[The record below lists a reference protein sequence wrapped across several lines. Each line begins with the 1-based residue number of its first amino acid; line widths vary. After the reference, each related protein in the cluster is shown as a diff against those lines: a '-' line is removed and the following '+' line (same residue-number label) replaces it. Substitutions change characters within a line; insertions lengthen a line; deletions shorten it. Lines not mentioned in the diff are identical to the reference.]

1 MLWATFA
8 VAGLILGAGLVAIGV
23 SLPMYEYAVL
33 GGILAVAGL
42 FGLVSLRRG
51 PKTSY
56 LWD

>member
-51 PKTSY
+51 PKTSH

>member
-23 SLPMYEYAVL
+23 LLPMYEYAILGGVL
-33 GGILAVAGL
+33 GVAGII
-42 FGLVSLRRG
+42 GLVALRRG
-51 PKTSY
+51 PKSSH

>member
-33 GGILAVAGL
+33 GGILGVAGII
-42 FGLVSLRRG
+42 GLVSLRRG
-51 PKTSY
+51 PKTSH

>member
-51 PKTSY
+51 LKTSH

>member
-8 VAGLILGAGLVAIGV
+8 VAGIILGAGLVAIGV
-23 SLPMYEYAVL
+23 SLPMYEYAAM
-33 GGILAVAGL
+33 GGILVLAGL

-51 PKTSY
+51 PKTSH